1 MGACF
6 VVQATGVY
14 VLTLG
19 TLFYVSVFYVDIMS
33 SHIHNSPFSNA
44 PVAQL
49 DRVPGYELGGRE
61 FESLRARH
69 FPHFVGLQMDRL
81 FPCSSVGRASDC

>member
-1 MGACF
+1 MKGDDAHYRLNGCG
-6 VVQATGVY
+6 GVC
-14 VLTLG
+14 VDLTVYRL
-19 TLFYVSVFYVDIMS
+19 DIKRQ
-33 SHIHNSPFSNA
+33 ILHNSQFINA

-61 FESLRARH
+61 FESLRARQL
-69 FPHFVGLQMDRL
+69 PSEVLGMNRL